1 MFLVFH
7 YLSEL
12 KSSRYPKKLTKTMG
26 YWKGAYYI
34 IYLFNIYLLSISEH
48 KNSGEVINCHGFLFQ
63 GGEGGEEVKCV
74 GTLVLQQIHVPVC
87 VE

>member
-26 YWKGAYYI
+26 YWKGAYNI
-34 IYLFNIYLLSISEH
+34 IYLLSISEH
-48 KNSGEVINCHGFLFQ
+48 KNSGRVIDCRGFLFQ
-63 GGEGGEEVKCV
+63 GGGEK
-74 GTLVLQQIHVPVC
+74 
-87 VE
+87 